1 MPWCLDCLTEEIDV
15 SASLNLSQ
23 AVDVVV
29 ASYKA
34 SVADGRLSFHEI
46 LTLVYNATATFVKL
60 VESIDQ
66 RPGDTK
72 KQVVLNAI
80 DLFYATV
87 VAPIDIQGIPN
98 FLEGAMDAVIKAFIL
113 ALASAWIDAIVNI
126 FNKIGWGAETTPSG
140 AAALQAPL
148 IF

>member
-1 MPWCLDCLTEEIDV
+1 MPAPLD
-15 SASLNLSQ
+15 LSQ
-23 AVDVVV
+23 SVDAVL
-29 ASYKA
+29 AAYKA
-34 SVADGRLSFHEI
+34 SVADGRLTFHEI

-80 DLFYATV
+80 DKFYATV

-98 FLEGAMDAVIKAFIL
+98 FLEGAVDAVIKALIL

-126 FNKIGWGAETTPSG
+126 FNKIGWGSATTPEGS
-140 AAALQAPL
+140 AALQATL

>member
-1 MPWCLDCLTEEIDV
+1 M
-15 SASLNLSQ
+15 
-23 AVDVVV
+23 
-29 ASYKA
+29 
-34 SVADGRLSFHEI
+34 
-46 LTLVYNATATFVKL
+46 KL

-87 VAPIDIQGIPN
+87 VAPIDSQGIPN
-98 FLEGAMDAVIKAFIL
+98 FLEGAMDAVMKAFIL